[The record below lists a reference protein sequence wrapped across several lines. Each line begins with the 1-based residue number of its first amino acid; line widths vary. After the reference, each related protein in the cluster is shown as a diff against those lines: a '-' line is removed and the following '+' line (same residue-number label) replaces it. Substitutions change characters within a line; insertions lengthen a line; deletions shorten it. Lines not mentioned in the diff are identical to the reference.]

1 MEILKIRVMRGPNLW
16 SVYRKKL
23 IYMKLDLGKYENFP
37 TNKIHGFETALQTL
51 MPSLHSHHCSE
62 GKDGGFLQRVN
73 EGTWLGH
80 VIEHIALELQTLA
93 GMDCGFG
100 RTRSTDEKGVYHIV
114 FSYILENA
122 GIYAAQSACRIV
134 EKLVA
139 GDPYDIDAD
148 IKELQDIYSRERF
161 GPTTMSLILEAEK
174 RDIPYERMNNNS
186 MLLLGQGNRQKLVC
200 ASMAST
206 TSNMAVSTASD
217 KDKTKQL
224 LRREYIPVPKGT
236 VIYTEKQ
243 LKEAIDEI
251 GFPVVTKPID
261 GNHGRGITTRVHTYE
276 QAITAFRYAQTVA
289 EDVIIEQF
297 IEGSDF
303 RFLLVNFKLVAIAKR
318 TPALV
323 SGDGRSTI
331 RQLVDE
337 VNSDPRRGEGHEK
350 ILTKIKIDK
359 DTVGILAEQGLNPDS
374 VLPLGNILV
383 LKSTANISSGGTAT
397 DVTDLVH
404 PDNVFMAERIARLL
418 NLDICGI
425 DVMAKSIETPI
436 RENGGAVLEVNAG
449 PGFRMHLSPSHG
461 LARNVAAPVI
471 DMLYPDN
478 SQSRIPIVAVTGT
491 NGKTTTT
498 RLVAH
503 LAKHAGHRV
512 GFTTTDGIFIDQH
525 MIYYGDCSGPSSAQT
540 VLRDPAVD
548 FAVLECA
555 RGGIMRSGLGFD
567 KCNISIVTNISEDHI
582 GLDGL
587 KTLEDLANVKAV
599 VPLTTADDGYA
610 ILNADD
616 DLVYNMRRDLDCHI
630 ALFSMDANSRR
641 IKKHCSN
648 DGLAAVIEDDY
659 FVICNGQW
667 KTRIMKVEDV
677 PLTFSG
683 KAECMIKNILPSILA
698 AFISKFST
706 AQIVDAL
713 TTFIPSPE
721 LTPGRMNLFA
731 FNRFNVM
738 VDYVHNEGGYIEL
751 KKYMQ
756 SVNASVKIGV
766 ISATGDRRDNDI
778 QNIGFYAA
786 QMFDELIVKHDKDS
800 RGRTN
805 DQITEQILIGI
816 RKANN
821 DIPVKVISHEAEAIQ
836 YAIDHAQKDCFIFI
850 TADEVKETL
859 TTVGAIQKNMG
870 QLTKEEIFVQV

>member
-1 MEILKIRVMRGPNLW
+1 MEIIKLRVMRGPNVW

-37 TNKIHGFETALQTL
+37 TNKIHGFEMALQTL

-62 GKDGGFLQRVN
+62 GKDGGFFQRVN

-80 VIEHIALELQTLA
+80 VIEHVALELQTLA

-100 RTRSTDEKGVYHIV
+100 RTRSTEMKGVYHIV

-122 GIYAAQSACRIV
+122 GIYAAHAACRII
-134 EKLVA
+134 EKLVT
-139 GDPYDIDAD
+139 GDSYDIDAD
-148 IKELQDIYSRERF
+148 IKELQEIYKREQF
-161 GPTTMSLILEAEK
+161 GPTTMSLIKEAEK
-174 RDIPYERMNNNS
+174 RDIPFARMNNNS

-200 ASMAST
+200 ASLAST
-206 TSNMAVSTASD
+206 TSNIAVSTVSD
-217 KDKTKQL
+217 KEKTKQF

-236 VIYTEKQ
+236 VIYLETQ
-243 LKEAIDEI
+243 LKDAIDEI
-251 GFPVVTKPID
+251 GFPLVTKPID

-276 QAITAFRYAQTVA
+276 QALTAFRFAQTVS

-297 IEGSDF
+297 IEGMDF
-303 RFLLVNFKLVAIAKR
+303 RFLLINFKLVAVAKR

-323 SGDGRSTI
+323 SGDGSSTI

-337 VNSDPRRGEGHEK
+337 VNSDPRRGDGHEK
-350 ILTKIKIDK
+350 ILTKIKIDQG
-359 DTVGILAEQGLNPDS
+359 TIEFLAEQNLEPDS
-374 VLPLGNILV
+374 VLPLGKV
-383 LKSTANISSGGTAT
+383 VFLKSTANISSGGTAT

-425 DVMAKSIETPI
+425 DVMAESIETPI
-436 RENGGAVLEVNAG
+436 RENGGNVLEVNAG

-478 SQSRIPIVAVTGT
+478 APSRIPIVAVTGT

-498 RLVAH
+498 RLIAH
-503 LAKHAGHRV
+503 LAKQAGHYV
-512 GFTTTDGIFIDQH
+512 GFTTTDGIFVDKH
-525 MIYYGDCSGPSSAQT
+525 MVYYGDCSGPSSAQT
-540 VLRDPAVD
+540 VLRDPSVD

-582 GLDGL
+582 GLDDL
-587 KTLEDLANVKAV
+587 RTLEDLANVKAV
-599 VPLTTADDGYA
+599 VPLTTVDDGYA

-630 ALFSMDANSRR
+630 ALFSMNADNRR
-641 IKKHCSN
+641 IKRHCSN
-648 DGLAAVIEDDY
+648 DGLAAVIEDGY

-683 KAECMIKNILPSILA
+683 KADCMIKNILPSILA

-706 AQIVDAL
+706 TQIVEAL
-713 TTFIPSPE
+713 KTFIPSPE

-731 FNRFNVM
+731 FNGFNVM

-778 QNIGFYAA
+778 QNIGLYAA

-805 DQITEQILIGI
+805 DQITEQIMNGI
-816 RKANN
+816 KRANR
-821 DIPVKVISHEAEAIQ
+821 DIPVLVISNEAEAIQ

-859 TTVGAIQKNMG
+859 ATVSGIQKMMG
-870 QLTKEEIFVQV
+870 QLSEVEVLVQ